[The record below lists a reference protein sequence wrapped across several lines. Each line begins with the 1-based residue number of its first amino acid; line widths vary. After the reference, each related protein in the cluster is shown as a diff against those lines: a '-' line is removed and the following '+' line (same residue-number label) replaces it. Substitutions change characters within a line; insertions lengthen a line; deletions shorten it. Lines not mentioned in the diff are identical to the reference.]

1 MFLDLGQHRTQA
13 LGVIGHPALQP
24 LGVGLV
30 LDAQQH
36 LAALARAKADKPI
49 ALVAREPLAQ
59 ADAGDRADTADL
71 LHREALLAE
80 QNVVA
85 ALPESGLNARL
96 VGLGQFATLI
106 VSQLDVSFFAF
117 HKAKIIVK
125 NIILSHYLEPTFV
138 FHVPTTR
145 VWKIR

>member
-1 MFLDLGQHRTQA
+1 
-13 LGVIGHPALQP
+13 
-24 LGVGLV
+24 
-30 LDAQQH
+30 
-36 LAALARAKADKPI
+36 
-49 ALVAREPLAQ
+49 
-59 ADAGDRADTADL
+59 
-71 LHREALLAE
+71 LLAE

>member
-1 MFLDLGQHRTQA
+1 VFLDLGQHRTQA

-36 LAALARAKADKPI
+36 LAALALDRAKADKPI
-49 ALVAREPLAQ
+49 AFITRELLAQ
-59 ADAGDRADTADL
+59 VDAGHRVDTAYL
-71 LHREALLAE
+71 PHREALLAE

-85 ALPESGLNARL
+85 ALPESGLDARL

-106 VSQLDVSFFAF
+106 VSQLDVSFLAF

-125 NIILSHYLEPTFV
+125 MIILSHYL
-138 FHVPTTR
+138 HR
-145 VWKIR
+145 L